1 MTYYNE
7 ERLWFLIV
15 NTVDNLEQIDRA
27 RELTNIISDVN
38 FKSKNTERDWKKI
51 AVLLESYEQARDES
65 LEAALLNL
73 RELVLAMSRLT

>member
-65 LEAALLNL
+65 LEAALFNL
-73 RELVLAMSRLT
+73 RELVLAMSKLT